1 MKGVVCKGFMEPDLQ
16 RINAKLMADAGAN
29 LNIDSI
35 LAIFGRWRQDR
46 DHPSDWV
53 DLADYAHM
61 AKGQGILLVG
71 KQGNFAVDL
80 TDPGPGLL
88 YCGKKDFEGPV
99 VDRVLEAM
107 RRCLAL
113 AVPLVAE
120 PEYPADLKPQP
131 GSWELTV
138 NDRLDF
144 PNTGETDKQLGP
156 SIKSVLDS
164 VFGSGN
170 YTAEREPD
178 PQRRYAYSVRTEW
191 PAGVKELLEKV
202 TGVADSVAE

>member
-1 MKGVVCKGFMEPDLQ
+1 MEPDLQ
-16 RINAKLMADAGAN
+16 RINAKLMADAGTN

-35 LAIFGRWRQDR
+35 LAIFGRWRQDK

-71 KQGNFAVDL
+71 KQGNFSVDL
-80 TDPGPGLL
+80 TEPGPGIL
-88 YCGKKDFEGPV
+88 YVGKKDFQGPV
-99 VDRVLEAM
+99 TERILEAI

-113 AVPLVAE
+113 TVPFVAE
-120 PEYPADLKPQP
+120 PEYPADLRPQP

-144 PNTGETDKQLGP
+144 PNTDETDQQLGA
-156 SIKSVLDS
+156 SIKSALDT
-164 VFGSGN
+164 VFGSGS

-178 PQRRYAYSVRTEW
+178 PERRYAYAVRAEW
-191 PAGVKELLEKV
+191 PDGVEGLLQKV
-202 TGVADSVAE
+202 AAVTDSAAE

>member
-1 MKGVVCKGFMEPDLQ
+1 MEPDLQ
-16 RINAKLMADAGAN
+16 RINAKLMADAPAD

-35 LAIFGRWRQDR
+35 LAIFGRWRHDK

-61 AKGQGILLVG
+61 ARGQGILLVG
-71 KQGNFAVDL
+71 KQGNFSVDL

-88 YCGKKDFEGPV
+88 YGGKKDFQGPAAN
-99 VDRVLEAM
+99 RVLEAI

-113 AVPLVAE
+113 AVPLVGE
-120 PEYPADLKPQP
+120 PEYPTGLKLQP
-131 GSWELTV
+131 GSWELTI

-144 PNTGETDKQLGP
+144 PNTDETDGQRGP
-156 SIKSVLDS
+156 DIRSALDTL
-164 VFGSGN
+164 FGAGN

-178 PQRRYAYSVRTEW
+178 LGRRYAYSVRANW
-191 PAGVKELLEKV
+191 PGGVKELLEKV
-202 TGVADSVAE
+202 TAAADSFAA

>member
-1 MKGVVCKGFMEPDLQ
+1 MEPDLQ
-16 RINAKLMADAGAN
+16 RINAKLMAEAPAD

-35 LAIFGRWRQDR
+35 LAIFGRWRQDK

-71 KQGNFAVDL
+71 KQGSFSLDL

-88 YCGKKDFEGPV
+88 YVGKKDFQGPV
-99 VDRVLEAM
+99 AGRVLEAM

-113 AVPLVAE
+113 AVPFVAE
-120 PEYPADLKPQP
+120 PEYPAGLKLQP
-131 GSWELTV
+131 GSWELTI

-144 PNTGETDKQLGP
+144 PNTDETDRQLGADIR
-156 SIKSVLDS
+156 SALDR
-164 VFGSGN
+164 VFGSGS

-178 PQRRYAYSVRTEW
+178 PERRYSYSVRAEW
-191 PAGVKELLEKV
+191 PAGVKDLLEKV
-202 TGVADSVAE
+202 MGAADSVAT